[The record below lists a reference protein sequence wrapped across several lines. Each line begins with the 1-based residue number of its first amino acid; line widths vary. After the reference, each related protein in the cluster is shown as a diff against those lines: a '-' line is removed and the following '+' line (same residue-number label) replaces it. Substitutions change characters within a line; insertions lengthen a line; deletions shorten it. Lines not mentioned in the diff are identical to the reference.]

1 MGFAR
6 AVGFSDQVVV
16 FLGDCLSGG
25 AYSPVSS
32 NERNTNEPQEPQRL
46 GRLMDSHAAALELY
60 AALWCASSE
69 DVVQEAFVELA
80 GCRRWPENPVAWLYR
95 AVRHRALNASR
106 ANKRRRRH
114 EEQAALQ
121 RPAILVPPP
130 GETLDGAELVAAL
143 ESLPEDE
150 REVVVARLW
159 GELSFREIGEVTDT
173 SESTAH
179 RRYQGALERLRE
191 KVSPLWANP
200 NEKTN

>member
-1 MGFAR
+1 MGFVWE
-6 AVGFSDQVVV
+6 VGFSDQVVV
-16 FLGDCLSGG
+16 FLGDCLTGG
-25 AYSPVSS
+25 AYSSVSS
-32 NERNTNEPQEPQRL
+32 NKHNTNEPLEPQRL
-46 GRLMDSHAAALELY
+46 GRLIDSHAAALELY
-60 AALWCASSE
+60 AALWCASPE
-69 DVVQEAFVELA
+69 DVVQEALIELA
-80 GCRRWPENPVAWLYR
+80 SSSRWPENPVAWLYR

-106 ANKRRRRH
+106 ANRRRRRH
-114 EEQAALQ
+114 EEQAAVQ
-121 RPAILVPPP
+121 RSAILVPPS

-143 ESLPEDE
+143 ELLPDAE

-191 KVSPLWANP
+191 KVSPSWANP